1 MDNNS
6 PSSLERYA
14 QQLFGDW
21 LKEDDVTEIAV
32 NRPGEVW
39 VECRGV
45 WQCHS
50 VPMSFDDAE
59 RFAMT
64 LAAYM
69 DDTINDVKPVLSAT
83 LPTGER
89 VQVVCPPAVERDT
102 VSITIRKPAK
112 FEFTH
117 DQYRNSQFYTKVMSD
132 AQEEDGIRQQL
143 LMLYRARRIPEF
155 MELAVAAGKTII
167 IAGGTGSGKTSY
179 MKMLIKYIPQNLRLI
194 TIEDNPEIHFYHHRN
209 YVHLFYP
216 SEADSTKGST
226 LTAASLVRSCFRMK
240 PSRILLA
247 EVRGAETWDFYKAV
261 GSGHSGS
268 MTSVHAGSK
277 EEAIEGLVTRC
288 FQNPECQRLPYEVVK
303 RIVLEQTDIICHI
316 EAEGKDRWMGEIY
329 YRDAEQEGVL

>member
-1 MDNNS
+1 MDNNRL
-6 PSSLERYA
+6 SSLERYA
-14 QQLFGDW
+14 QQFFGDW
-21 LKEDDVTEIAV
+21 LAEDDVTEIAV

-39 VECRGV
+39 VERRGN
-45 WQCHS
+45 WQRHE
-50 VPMSFDDAE
+50 VPMSFDHAE

-89 VQVVCPPAVERDT
+89 VQVVCPPAIERDT

-117 DQYRNSQFYTKVMSD
+117 DHYRDTGFYERVMSPVL
-132 AQEEDGIRQQL
+132 AEDGIRQRL
-143 LMLYRARRIPEF
+143 YTLYRTRQIPEF
-155 MELAVAAGKTII
+155 MELAVAAGKTIV

-179 MKMLIKYIPQNLRLI
+179 MKTLIKYIPLDLRLI
-194 TIEDNPEIHFYHHRN
+194 TIEDNPEIDFFHHRN

-216 SEADSTKGST
+216 SEADAARGST

-277 EEAIEGLVTRC
+277 EQAIEGLVTRC
-288 FQNPECQRLPYEVVK
+288 FQNAECQGLPYEVVK

-316 EAEGKDRWMGEIY
+316 EVEGKIRRMGEIY
-329 YRDAEQEGVL
+329 YRDGEVT